1 MRDRHLWS
9 EWRPVAAALVAL
21 VVVAASAWGQQSS
34 SSSSKDQS
42 NKDQS
47 RNTEPVVRNFG
58 SEGSYRTEVRSQ
70 VNGKE
75 LTEDEWRQ
83 ASLLVAQAFQHMDR
97 ARMSSTLT
105 TARGP
110 SRR

>member
-1 MRDRHLWS
+1 M
-9 EWRPVAAALVAL
+9 AAALVAL
-21 VVVAASAWGQQSS
+21 VVVAGSAWGQQS

-47 RNTEPVVRNFG
+47 KNTEPVVRTFG
-58 SEGSYRTEVRSQ
+58 SEGSYRTEVKTQ

-97 ARMSSTLT
+97 AQDAT
-105 TARGP
+105 
-110 SRR
+110 RR